1 MRRCYTIT
9 CDVGDGGAFA
19 REIARHLARRID
31 GERDAEARLA
41 EARQFVADTK
51 EWYLDVFDAI
61 VRNGNDRAKSIR
73 EITNCRA
80 GKHAARKRYCR
91 ARNAL
96 IKLMELYERINVK

>member
-1 MRRCYTIT
+1 MRRWCTIT
-9 CDVGDGGAFA
+9 HDVGDGGACA
-19 REIARHLARRID
+19 RQIAHHLDRRFR
-31 GERDAEARLA
+31 GVRDAEARLA
-41 EARQFVADTK
+41 DARQFVADTK

-80 GKHAARKRYCR
+80 GRHAAKKRYYR

-96 IKLMELYERINVK
+96 LKLRELHERINVK